1 MKNIKTIPQMEQFFK
16 EIKYLDKQGKFTIEF
31 FTGIAPLYASHLF
44 TGLEGGYCDIDSID
58 VICEMLTVLLDDD
71 FVDAACFLF
80 EYLHNEVFDKMSP
93 FLRSMLDDEEYA
105 PMLLRTLVNALSEI
119 NDGSGYYCCECCEC
133 DE

>member
-1 MKNIKTIPQMEQFFK
+1 MKNTKTIPQMEQFFK

-44 TGLEGGYCDIDSID
+44 AGLEGGYCGIDSID
-58 VICEMLTVLLDDD
+58 VLCEMFTVLLDNGFMDS
-71 FVDAACFLF
+71 ACCLL

-93 FLRSMLDDEEYA
+93 FLQAMLDDEEYA

-119 NDGSGYYCCECCEC
+119 SDDSEYYCCEC